1 MVRYETIL
9 KQQDVVKKI
18 ENIFDSLDS
27 GVIVCKMQYKRTS
40 SSISKT
46 IIRVFL
52 EFLMSWWHQISKGVC
67 HLFWYTGKWTGYVW
81 TGNVIKIINFS
92 MLKIIHTQSDD
103 S

>member
-52 EFLMSWWHQISKGVC
+52 EFSMS
-67 HLFWYTGKWTGYVW
+67 
-81 TGNVIKIINFS
+81 
-92 MLKIIHTQSDD
+92 
-103 S
+103 